1 MRTLKAALVLASIAL
16 APIVYAAE
24 VGDAQRGHVYAKKVC
39 AKCHAVEAGDMF
51 SPTMIAPTFTAV
63 ADTPGMNE
71 RALLVWFQ
79 SSDHATMPNLMPA
92 RGDLDDV
99 IAYIIDLTRAKVRG
113 STGRLEEMPTRLE
126 TRGRSSRP
134 R

>member
-1 MRTLKAALVLASIAL
+1 MRTLNATLVLASIAL

-39 AKCHAVEAGDMF
+39 AKCHAVEAADMF

-99 IAYIIDLTRAKVRG
+99 IAYIMTLRARK
-113 STGRLEEMPTRLE
+113 
-126 TRGRSSRP
+126 
-134 R
+134 

>member
-1 MRTLKAALVLASIAL
+1 VRTLNAALVLASIAL
-16 APIVYAAE
+16 APIVCAAE
-24 VGDAQRGHVYAKKVC
+24 VGDAQRGHAYAKKVC

-79 SSDHATMPNLMPA
+79 SSDHASMPNLLIAP
-92 RGDLDDV
+92 GDLDDV
-99 IAYIIDLTRAKVRG
+99 IAYIVSLRARK
-113 STGRLEEMPTRLE
+113 
-126 TRGRSSRP
+126 
-134 R
+134 